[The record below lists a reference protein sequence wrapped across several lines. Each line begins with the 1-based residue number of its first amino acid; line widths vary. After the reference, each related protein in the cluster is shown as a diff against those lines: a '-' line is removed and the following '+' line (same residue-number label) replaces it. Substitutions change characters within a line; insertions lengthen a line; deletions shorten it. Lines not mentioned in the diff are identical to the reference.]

1 MWEGEKVSPGRLGRE
16 GGVGETQQRQGKGRV
31 VRLRRARGQGKRG
44 A

>member
-1 MWEGEKVSPGRLGRE
+1 MWEGEEVSPGGLGRE

-31 VRLRRARGQGKRG
+31 VRLRARGQGKRG